1 MVEFGVLAA
10 FAGDMDE
17 FLVLD
22 IQEFTEKTACG
33 TDFACFV
40 GVVPAFGAGK
50 VDLFAHFSGLILFFR
65 SFEGWDSFILALF
78 NSIAKLSK
86 GNGSR

>member
-10 FAGDMDE
+10 LAGDMGE

-22 IQEFTEKTACG
+22 IKEFTEKTACG

-65 SFEGWDSFILALF
+65 SFKDGIALF
-78 NSIAKLSK
+78 LRYLTVLQN
-86 GNGSR
+86 